1 MRVSCRFLEVHF
13 RESGVGDEGVPGLAH
28 VPEVH
33 EGFHAEKD
41 RISAMSSTGRT
52 TGDGD
57 ALG

>member
-28 VPEVH
+28 APEAH
-33 EGFHAEKD
+33 EGFHAKKD
-41 RISAMSSTGRT
+41 RISAMSSMGRT